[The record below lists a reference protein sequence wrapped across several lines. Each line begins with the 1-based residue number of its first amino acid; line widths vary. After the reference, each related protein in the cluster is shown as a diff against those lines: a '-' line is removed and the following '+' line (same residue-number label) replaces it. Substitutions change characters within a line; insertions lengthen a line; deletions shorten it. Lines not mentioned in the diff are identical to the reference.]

1 VANECSTTA
10 ERTVKVRNRHLHLL
24 LQSRQMQPARRRIPP
39 VLALL
44 AAAATLLAACGG
56 GGNRTAVVSGPSQ
69 SAGPDTTA
77 AATATPTPSPTPA
90 PTAAA
95 TPTATPTAA
104 PGPSVQPT
112 PYYIPPS
119 DQNGAQDVGTY
130 LFPSATGRACGS
142 AQHHYDNCPV
152 TSRLAQRL
160 DGNPTPG
167 AEPLCR
173 CQNTWQSS
181 SISVTQSP
189 DPSVWTTHVVLTF
202 GPGATV
208 KIDLLVRRTAA
219 GWLADDTTCTGEGTS
234 TSIYSATPPPCPG

>member
-1 VANECSTTA
+1 
-10 ERTVKVRNRHLHLL
+10 
-24 LQSRQMQPARRRIPP
+24 MQPARRRALP

-44 AAAATLLAACGG
+44 ATATLLAACGG

-69 SAGPDTTA
+69 SAGPDTTG
-77 AATATPTPSPTPA
+77 
-90 PTAAA
+90 AA
-95 TPTATPTAA
+95 TPTATPSPTPSPTPTEKPTPTAP

-112 PYYIPPS
+112 PYYIPPGDTS
-119 DQNGAQDVGTY
+119 GAQHVGEY
-130 LFPSATGRACGS
+130 LYPSSTGVACG
-142 AQHHYDNCPV
+142 ATQHHYDNCPV
-152 TSRLAQRL
+152 TARLAQRL
-160 DGNPTPG
+160 DGDPTPR

-181 SISVTQSP
+181 SITVTQSP

-219 GWLADDTTCTGEGTS
+219 GWLADDTTCTGEGSS
-234 TSIYSATPPPCPG
+234 TSIYSSAPPPCPG